1 MNDLRR
7 AIETGGLT
15 EVPNDVE
22 QEELDARDLR
32 ETCGGF
38 QLSEPR
44 RLVDRNECVRRLIH
58 ELDPLSIDRD
68 RSELFRDDDLEHLH
82 GLMRGSV
89 KRSGAKQ
96 RDPIVQAE
104 MVHK

>member
-1 MNDLRR
+1 MYDLRR

-22 QEELDARDLR
+22 QEELDAGRLG
-32 ETCGGF
+32 EAGVGS
-38 QLSEPR
+38 QLGKPR
-44 RLVDRNECVRRLIH
+44 RLVDRNESVRRLID

-68 RSELFRDDDLEHLH
+68 GSKLFGDDDLEDLG

-89 KRSGAKQ
+89 KRSGAEQ
-96 RDPIVQAE
+96 RDPVIQAE
-104 MVHK
+104 MVH